1 MTDDRPCHLTGR
13 QFKDR
18 LKHPAVEVV
27 ENDCEGGLD
36 DGRYMI
42 SLFLEWD
49 IDLGSG
55 RQTTFTVGSL
65 AEARRVLKR
74 AKPYAQEADQGQ
86 PIAHA

>member
-1 MTDDRPCHLTGR
+1 
-13 QFKDR
+13 
-18 LKHPAVEVV
+18 
-27 ENDCEGGLD
+27 
-36 DGRYMI
+36 MI

>member
-18 LKHPAVEVV
+18 LNHPAVEVV

-55 RQTTFTVGSL
+55 RQTTFTVGGL
-65 AEARRVLKR
+65 TEARRVLKR
-74 AKPYAQEADQGQ
+74 AKPYAQETN
-86 PIAHA
+86 